1 MEDGVGKQD
10 EVWGI
15 AVAVNSRGARV
26 WPAAVK
32 EMAVRKITKGVK
44 ARAVAREIGITDG
57 LIHKWMKSFKDQDGA
72 PDFVEL
78 LPPEEVAET
87 PAAHP
92 SVPQPATAQ
101 PLAAPPACV
110 IRLGLAE
117 VVVPPG
123 FPTRDL
129 TGILS
134 AVKAAI

>member
-1 MEDGVGKQD
+1 
-10 EVWGI
+10 
-15 AVAVNSRGARV
+15 
-26 WPAAVK
+26 
-32 EMAVRKITKGVK
+32 MAVRKIAEGVK

-57 LIHKWMKSFKDQDGA
+57 LIHKWMKSLQDHDGA

-87 PAAHP
+87 PAAQP
-92 SVPQPATAQ
+92 SVPQPSPAQ
-101 PLAAPPACV
+101 PPASPPPCV

-123 FPTRDL
+123 FPVGDL